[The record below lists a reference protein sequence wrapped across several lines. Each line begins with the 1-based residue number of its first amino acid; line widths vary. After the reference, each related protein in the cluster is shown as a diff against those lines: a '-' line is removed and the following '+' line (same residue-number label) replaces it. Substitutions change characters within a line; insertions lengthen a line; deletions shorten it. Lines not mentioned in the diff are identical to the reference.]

1 MNFVLEQNIFTD
13 SCIIFLQ
20 YNTFWLVSLN
30 KIFILFSLSITQKQQ
45 WNLKRKRENKIA
57 VYEIT
62 STNEFDRI

>member
-13 SCIIFLQ
+13 SYIIFLQ